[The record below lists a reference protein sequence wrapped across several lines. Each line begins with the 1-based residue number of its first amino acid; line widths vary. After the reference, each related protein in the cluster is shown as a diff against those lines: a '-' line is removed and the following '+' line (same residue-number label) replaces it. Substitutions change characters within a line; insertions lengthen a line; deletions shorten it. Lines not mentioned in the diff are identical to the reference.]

1 MKIETIISDRDQ
13 LKLEVAILEC
23 EAPKGIVQIS
33 HGMSEHKER
42 YYPFMEYLKK
52 NNFIT
57 VIHDHRGHGNSVKSK
72 EDLGYFYEENSQYI
86 VDDLYQVTSYIKKQY
101 PNLPVYLFSHSMGT
115 LVARNY
121 LKKHD
126 QEIEKIVLCGPSTE
140 NKLAGLGIQF
150 AKISKKIKGDRN
162 RSQFLN
168 QLTFGNYNKNY
179 KIQNEW
185 ICSNIEKV
193 NQYNQDEL
201 SGYIFTTNGFINLY
215 GLMKNAFN
223 KKNWNVQNPNL
234 KILVIAGCD
243 DPVIQN
249 KNKFENLINFL
260 RSLGYKNITSKLYP
274 KKRHELLN
282 EVDHESIYQD
292 ILDFFNEL

>member
-101 PNLPVYLFSHSMGT
+101 PNLPVYLFGHSMGT

-126 QEIEKIVLCGPSTE
+126 QEIEKIVLCGPPTK

>member
-23 EAPKGIVQIS
+23 ETPKGIVQIS

-126 QEIEKIVLCGPSTE
+126 QEIEKIVLCGPPTE

>member
-23 EAPKGIVQIS
+23 ESPKGIVQIS

-42 YYPFMEYLKK
+42 YYPFMEYLKQ

-126 QEIEKIVLCGPSTE
+126 QEIEKIVLCGPPTE

-223 KKNWNVQNPNL
+223 KKNWNIQNPNL
-234 KILVIAGCD
+234 KILVIAGSD

>member
-42 YYPFMEYLKK
+42 YYPFMEYLKQ

-126 QEIEKIVLCGPSTE
+126 QEIEKIVLCGPPTE

-234 KILVIAGCD
+234 KILVIAGSD

-260 RSLGYKNITSKLYP
+260 ESLGYKNITSKLYP

>member
-1 MKIETIISDRDQ
+1 M
-13 LKLEVAILEC
+13 
-23 EAPKGIVQIS
+23 
-33 HGMSEHKER
+33 
-42 YYPFMEYLKK
+42 
-52 NNFIT
+52 
-57 VIHDHRGHGNSVKSK
+57 
-72 EDLGYFYEENSQYI
+72 
-86 VDDLYQVTSYIKKQY
+86 TSYIKKQY

-126 QEIEKIVLCGPSTE
+126 QEIEKIVLCGPPTE

-234 KILVIAGCD
+234 KILVIAGSD

-249 KNKFENLINFL
+249 KNKFENLISFL

>member
-42 YYPFMEYLKK
+42 YYPLMEYLKQ

-126 QEIEKIVLCGPSTE
+126 QEIEKIVLCGPPTE

-223 KKNWNVQNPNL
+223 KKNWNIQNPNL
-234 KILVIAGCD
+234 KILVIAGSD

>member
-42 YYPFMEYLKK
+42 YYPFMEYLKQ

-115 LVARNY
+115 LVTRNY

-126 QEIEKIVLCGPSTE
+126 QEIEKIVLCGPPTE

-234 KILVIAGCD
+234 KILVIAGSD

-260 RSLGYKNITSKLYP
+260 KSLGYKNITSKLYP

-282 EVDHESIYQD
+282 EVDYESIYQD

>member
-1 MKIETIISDRDQ
+1 M
-13 LKLEVAILEC
+13 
-23 EAPKGIVQIS
+23 
-33 HGMSEHKER
+33 
-42 YYPFMEYLKK
+42 
-52 NNFIT
+52 
-57 VIHDHRGHGNSVKSK
+57 
-72 EDLGYFYEENSQYI
+72 
-86 VDDLYQVTSYIKKQY
+86 TSYIKKQY

-126 QEIEKIVLCGPSTE
+126 QEIEKIVLCGPPTE

-234 KILVIAGCD
+234 KILVIVGCD